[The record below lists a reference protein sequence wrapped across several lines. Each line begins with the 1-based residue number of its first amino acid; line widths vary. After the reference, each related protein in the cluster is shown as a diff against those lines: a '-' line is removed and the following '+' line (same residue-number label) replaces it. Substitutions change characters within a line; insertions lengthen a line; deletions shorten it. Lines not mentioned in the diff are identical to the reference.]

1 MTAVLRWLENRRGEI
16 LADMEAFVQ
25 RETPSD
31 DKALTDAFAAF
42 LATHVR
48 GLGAD
53 VEILPADG
61 RGDHVRATWGDPGAA
76 APILLVG
83 HFDTVWAAGT
93 TATRPFAVRDGR
105 ASGPGVFDM
114 KGGLVQ
120 GLWAVRALRELGRLA
135 TPVVLLSNSDEE
147 QGSPTSRALIEA
159 EARRAAVVLVLE
171 PSADGRL
178 KTARKGAGRY
188 RVQVTGRSA
197 HAGLDPLAG
206 VSAVDELA
214 RLVLDLHALND
225 PAAGTT
231 VNVGVVAGGTRHN
244 VVAER
249 AEADVDV
256 RVVSAAEGARLEAAV
271 RALGV
276 RNPAARV
283 EIEGGLRWPPMER
296 TETTAR
302 LVATAQALAAELGF
316 DLGETM
322 VGSAS
327 DGSYCAAA
335 GAAVLDGL
343 GPVGGGA
350 HAIDEHVEVAAIAPR
365 AALVARLI
373 EELGANPPAKGA
385 T

>member
-1 MTAVLRWLENRRGEI
+1 MSAVLQWLDARRDAI
-16 LADMEAFVQ
+16 VADMEAFVQ

-42 LATHVR
+42 LADYAA
-48 GLGAD
+48 GLGAAT
-53 VEILPADG
+53 EILPAAE

-76 APILLVG
+76 APILLLG
-83 HFDTVWAAGT
+83 HFDTVWPAGT
-93 TATRPFAVRDGR
+93 TASRPFAVRDGR
-105 ASGPGVFDM
+105 AAGPGVFDM
-114 KGGLVQ
+114 KAGLVQ

-188 RVQVTGRSA
+188 RIAVTGRSA

-206 VSAVDELA
+206 VSAVDGLA

-231 VNVGVVAGGTRHN
+231 VNVGVIAGGTRHN

-249 AEADVDV
+249 AEADVDA
-256 RVVSAAEGARLEAAV
+256 RVVSAAEGERLDAAV
-271 RALGV
+271 RALA
-276 RNPAARV
+276 PHHPDARI
-283 EIEGGLRWPPMER
+283 EIDGGLRWPPMER
-296 TETTAR
+296 TPTTAR
-302 LVATAQALAAELGF
+302 LVGQAQALAAELGF

-327 DGSYCAAA
+327 DGSFCAAA

-343 GPVGGGA
+343 GAVGGGA
-350 HAIDEHVEVAAIAPR
+350 HALGEHVEVAAIAPR

-373 EELGANPPAKGA
+373 ETLGKGA